1 MGSPETRVTKL
12 LDAAKIRY
20 RLLPHTEPVFTVE
33 AAARQRGVVK
43 EAIVKAIL
51 LRDRQGQYVMAC
63 SAGNAR
69 VDPRAVRAL
78 LPEGWTRLHFAT
90 EEEILAVT
98 GYVQGAVAPIG
109 LPTDVPVIFDDDVA
123 LHEQVTISS
132 GDVMAGLELASRDLI
147 VAAGARLAPI
157 AERKSGDA

>member
-1 MGSPETRVTKL
+1 MGSPETKVTKL
-12 LDAAKIRY
+12 LDAAKISY

-33 AAARQRGVVK
+33 AAAMQRGVAK

-51 LRDRQGQYVMAC
+51 LCDRQGRYVMGC
-63 SAGNAR
+63 VAGNAR
-69 VDPRAVRAL
+69 VDPRAVRAV

-109 LPTDVPVIFDDDVA
+109 LPTDVPVILDDNVT
-123 LHEQVTISS
+123 LHEKVTISS

-157 AERKSGDA
+157 AERKSGDP